1 MKKVLTHYHTTTC
14 RKKKG
19 VACSF
24 NALWA
29 PSNKTR
35 IICSEEKI
43 DKTILNQS
51 KEVWSNLQ

>member
-1 MKKVLTHYHTTTC
+1 MLTHDNTTTC

-29 PSNKTR
+29 PSNETR

-43 DKTILNQS
+43 DETILNQS
-51 KEVWSNLQ
+51 KKVWSKLQ